1 MHWGEEERLQFQQ
14 SSGYKLSFNE
24 RFALQYD
31 KNLLKIHS
39 RSLVLWYE

>member
-1 MHWGEEERLQFQQ
+1 MHEGEEERLQFQQ
-14 SSGYKLSFNE
+14 SSTYKMLFNE

-39 RSLVLWYE
+39 RSLVL